1 MPDAATHEQTLAI
14 RGMTCASCAA
24 RVQSALAKVPG
35 VARAEVNF
43 ANRSA
48 LVAGD
53 VPVAVLE
60 AAVHAAGYEAEEL
73 SNVAKDDGREELRAA
88 RTRFVF
94 AAVLGLPVTAVMFGL
109 PHEWMG
115 HAAWLGAALTTLQIL
130 GPGRVIFVRAAR
142 LALRFETNMDTLVA
156 LGAGAAWSYSLYA
169 LIAHGQTHLYF
180 ESAAVIVAL
189 VLMGRWLEERARFS
203 AGDAVRSLM
212 ALTPTTATV
221 RREGLEESVPVAA
234 LKAGDEIL
242 LRPGD
247 TVPVDGVAL
256 AGSAALDE
264 SALTGE
270 PLPVRRGPGDAV
282 TAGAAVAEGSL
293 VIRATRVGAESSLAQ
308 TVAAVERAIG
318 SKAGAQRLADAVSAV
333 FVPVVLLLAVAT
345 FLAWHFT
352 GHDLEQSVLPMLSV
366 LLIACPC
373 ALGLATPTV
382 VMVVSGRAAREGIL
396 VRNAAA
402 LEKAGQVDILLSDK
416 TGTLTVGR
424 PEVTWHRALAEALP
438 EGVYAAL
445 GAAEGLSEHPVA
457 RAVQRWAAGLRPGTY
472 EKVEAG
478 EFQSFAGRGISARVS
493 GRTMVVGS
501 VSFIK
506 ERAANWNAEAAAK
519 DLPPECTAV
528 AVAFDGAPVLLL
540 GVSDTLRLGAAEAVR
555 ALQAEGIEV
564 QIVTGDR
571 ESAAKAIAKQAGIEA
586 ERVHFGMTPA
596 GKQQLVEDLKAKGRR
611 VGFVGD
617 GINDAA
623 ALAAANAG
631 FAIGTGA
638 GIAMQAADIT
648 LKAPDIAKVLE
659 SVRIA
664 RAARLVI
671 VQNLCWAFG
680 YNVLMIPLAAF
691 GILNPM
697 LAAGAMAFSSVSVVL
712 NSLRLRGKSLGPAAV
727 PGAVGESLKQGET
740 QMAAPKSETL
750 TLKIEGMNCE
760 HCVKTVTKTLK
771 SVPGVSVAEVQLT
784 PGQAKVTFDAA
795 KTDAKKLA
803 AAVADAG
810 FHASA

>member
-1 MPDAATHEQTLAI
+1 MPDADIHEQTLAI

-24 RVQSALAKVPG
+24 RVQSALARVPG
-35 VARAEVNF
+35 VSRAEVNF

-48 LVAGD
+48 LVTGD
-53 VPVAVLE
+53 APVAALE

-73 SNVAKDDGREELRAA
+73 TSVARDDGREELLAA
-88 RTRFVF
+88 RNRFVF
-94 AAVLGLPVTAVMFGL
+94 AAVLALPVAAAMFGL
-109 PHEWMG
+109 PHEWMAA
-115 HAAWLGAALTTLQIL
+115 AAWTGAALTTLQML
-130 GPGRVIFVRAAR
+130 GPGRGIFVRAAR
-142 LALRFETNMDTLVA
+142 LALRLETNMDTLVA
-156 LGAGAAWSYSLYA
+156 LGSGAAWSYSLYA

-189 VLMGRWLEERARFS
+189 VLMGRWLEERARFA

-212 ALTPTTATV
+212 ALTPATAIV
-221 RREGLEESVPVAA
+221 RRDGRDESVPVAS
-234 LKAGDEIL
+234 LKTGDEIL

-247 TVPVDGVAL
+247 TVPVDGIAVS
-256 AGSAALDE
+256 GSAALDE

-270 PLPVRRGPGDAV
+270 PLPMRRGAGDAV

-318 SKAGAQRLADAVSAV
+318 SKAGAQRLADAVSAI

-345 FLAWHFT
+345 FFAWRFT

-402 LEKAGQVDILLSDK
+402 LEKAGQIDVLLSDK
-416 TGTLTVGR
+416 TGTLTAGR
-424 PEVTWHRALAEALP
+424 PEVSWHRALAEPLP

-445 GAAEGLSEHPVA
+445 AAAESHSEHPVA
-457 RAVQRWAAGLRPGTY
+457 RAVQRWAEAQHPGLP
-472 EKVEAG
+472 KKLEAAD
-478 EFQSFAGRGISARVS
+478 FQSFAGRGISARVD
-493 GRTMVVGS
+493 GREIAVGS
-501 VSFIK
+501 SSFIN
-506 ERAANWNAEAAAK
+506 ERVSNWNAQSALDA
-519 DLPPECTAV
+519 LPPECTAV
-528 AVAFDGAPVLLL
+528 AMAFGGAPVLLL
-540 GVSDTLRLGAAEAVR
+540 GVSDTLRPGAVDAVR

-571 ESAAKAIAKQAGIEA
+571 ESAAKAIAQQVGIEA
-586 ERVHFGMTPA
+586 SRVHFSMTPA
-596 GKQQLVEDLKAKGRR
+596 GKQQLVEDLKAQARR

-623 ALAAANAG
+623 ALATASAG
-631 FAIGTGA
+631 FAIGTGS

-664 RAARLVI
+664 RAARRVI

-697 LAAGAMAFSSVSVVL
+697 LAAGAMAFSSVSVVM
-712 NSLRLRGKSLGPAAV
+712 NSLRLRGKRLGSSMRPEMTAEG
-727 PGAVGESLKQGET
+727 PKQGEPP
-740 QMAAPKSETL
+740 MAAPKTETL

-771 SVPGVSVAEVQLT
+771 GVPGVSDAVVQLQ

-810 FHASA
+810 FQATA